1 MFYKKNE
8 NTFISMKIIYYPD
21 VCNLKV
27 SFYFRKNQKIYL
39 ETNGKFHDFLDQNRK
54 SLDFLQLTRFVL
66 FYH

>member
-39 ETNGKFHDFLDQNRK
+39 ETNGNLFHDFLDQNRK
-54 SLDFLQLTRFVL
+54 C
-66 FYH
+66 

>member
-8 NTFISMKIIYYPD
+8 NTFISMKIIYHLD

-39 ETNGKFHDFLDQNRK
+39 ETNGNLFHDFLDQKRK
-54 SLDFLQLTRFVL
+54 CYKIFRLLAID
-66 FYH
+66 